1 MTPKIGVT
9 NNIGSI
15 KLRNY
20 PGSPIAGNSK
30 FNNVQSQSPGKNN
43 NFNRTFQ
50 TKNSV
55 NVPQTSRN

>member
-1 MTPKIGVT
+1 MTPKTGLT
-9 NNIGSI
+9 NSIGSI

-20 PGSPIAGNSK
+20 PGSPVAASK
-30 FNNVQSQSPGKNN
+30 FNNIQSQSPSK
-43 NFNRTFQ
+43 NFNKTFQ